1 MKKIHVLFFLLVG
14 FAFGGGAQNQYWNY
28 QSQNYATNPTSSV
41 SIVHSNGMIYF
52 FQTDVINST
61 LSATEIDPI
70 TMLPTGI
77 NKGISYPGLTLEGGF
92 EDVNGDFVLY
102 GYQAMVNGSF
112 PFYLVISQNFS
123 FNCYVHNTTVGRFV
137 RGCSGFDAYNDPVY
151 VFVMDNGKLF
161 VAEPLSGNHNYMVT
175 HGNGYPYSDI
185 SWDNTHNFFIAS
197 GRHPAPPGQF
207 STGPFVDIMK
217 ANLQGA
223 ILNPDLALT
232 SIVQHNIYNQT
243 TIGDDEFKTLHTQID
258 NDHLLVY
265 HDLREGFVDIVWLTL
280 VKNFTTLNPTIVN
293 SRFFLYPAHK
303 LFALDMIYDDINNRV
318 NLLTEL
324 MYCDES
330 AMPQQLAQV
339 DPYTLTGMKV
349 IQLDGGF
356 GGNSP
361 CPSMADPNIPIY
373 ATSLDMCRLSF
384 NYHHQCGPVLVSGVV
399 NSTRSVLSEASDVCL
414 STCDLPLTIWEV
426 NTTPTISTFALNPTG
441 VNANMNSP
449 GSLSMQNDIV
459 VYGVMC
465 QDPNACSNQRAIR
478 QGKMISVENPT
489 KPEVSIS
496 GDHQYV
502 CQGFDGEVYVSQYDL
517 TGKRVWMTTVEPGI
531 QNPLPNL
538 HGVYLLQ
545 ALDNK
550 GHHASCKI
558 VLP

>member
-1 MKKIHVLFFLLVG
+1 MKKSFNLSIALL
-14 FAFGGGAQNQYWNY
+14 ALSLCAAAQNQYWNY
-28 QSQNYATNPTSSV
+28 QSQNYVTNPTSAV
-41 SIVHSNGMIYF
+41 SIVHSNGYVYYF
-52 FQTDVINST
+52 QADAFTYSNYT
-61 LSATEIDPI
+61 NLSVSEIDPI
-70 TMLPTGI
+70 SMLPTGI
-77 NKGISYPGLTLEGGF
+77 NKGRSIYSGLTLEGGF

-102 GYQAMVNGSF
+102 GYRDMGGSQRH
-112 PFYLVISQNFS
+112 PFYMVIDQNYD
-123 FNCYVHNTTVGRFV
+123 FNFFWHDNNPIGRFV

-161 VAEPLSGNHNYMVT
+161 VAEPLSGNHNYRVT

-185 SWDNTHNFFIAS
+185 SWDSTHNFFIAS
-197 GRHPAPPGQF
+197 GRHPAPLGQF

-223 ILNPDLALT
+223 ILNSDLALT

-265 HDLREGFVDIVWLTL
+265 HDLRDGFVDIVWLTL

-441 VNANMNSP
+441 LNANMNSP

-489 KPEVSIS
+489 KPKVSIS
-496 GDHQYV
+496 GDYQYV
-502 CQGFDGEVYVSQYDL
+502 CQGFDGEVYVSQ
-517 TGKRVWMTTVEPGI
+517 
-531 QNPLPNL
+531 
-538 HGVYLLQ
+538 
-545 ALDNK
+545 
-550 GHHASCKI
+550 
-558 VLP
+558 